1 MKNKNMTINN
11 LNEIEEQWGVSGIE
25 DVKAY
30 KRNVEVKKYNCL
42 SNEISDDFH
51 TFLEDRILFYKLNK
65 LIK

>member
-1 MKNKNMTINN
+1 MKEIKSINN
-11 LNEIEEQWGVSGIE
+11 LNEVGDMDVSGIL

>member
-1 MKNKNMTINN
+1 MTINN
-11 LNEIEEQWGVSGIE
+11 LNEVGEMNVSGSL

-30 KRNVEVKKYNCL
+30 KRNVNVKKYNCL

-51 TFLEDRILFYKLNK
+51 TFLEDRILFHKLNL

>member
-11 LNEIEEQWGVSGIE
+11 LNEVKEMWGVSGKE

-30 KRNVEVKKYNCL
+30 KRSIEVKKYNCL